1 MHEIVLA
8 YIDPG
13 MGSML
18 LQFAIGSLVG
28 AVFFFRRAFLR
39 VAGMLTGGSG
49 GSSSVGDNKSNDS
62 NCT

>member
-1 MHEIVLA
+1 MNDTLLA

-28 AVFFFRRAFLR
+28 AVFFFRRAFVRL
-39 VAGMLTGGSG
+39 VGMLSGGSG
-49 GSSSVGDNKSNDS
+49 GSSSGGDDTTNDTT
-62 NCT
+62 CT

>member
-1 MHEIVLA
+1 MNGILLA

-18 LQFAIGSLVG
+18 LQFVIGSLVG
-28 AVFFFRRAFLR
+28 AVFFCRRALFR
-39 VAGMLTGGSG
+39 VVAMLSGGSG
-49 GSSSVGDNKSNDS
+49 DSSPSGDDKSNKT